1 MTLIAIIRGVW
12 RAAGACPCIGGGTV
26 ESYPE
31 DVADRS
37 VSGSF
42 LDNATVSLFERHGF
56 ERTRR
61 LGKNRWVVARDVPAS
76 RPPHRP

>member
-1 MTLIAIIRGVW
+1 
-12 RAAGACPCIGGGTV
+12 V

-31 DVADRS
+31 DTEGRL

-42 LDNATVSLFERHGF
+42 LNNGTVSMFESRGF

-61 LGKNRWVVARDVPAS
+61 LGKHHWVVTKVVCSRA
-76 RPPHRP
+76 RPPLTTTTFAPPQPV

>member
-1 MTLIAIIRGVW
+1 VRRLVSVRPAR
-12 RAAGACPCIGGGTV
+12 RAAAH

-31 DVADRS
+31 DTEGRS

-42 LDNATVSLFERHGF
+42 LNNATVSMFESHGF

-61 LGKNRWVVARDVPAS
+61 LGKHHWVVTKIVG
-76 RPPHRP
+76 

>member
-1 MTLIAIIRGVW
+1 MTLIAIISACGA
-12 RAAGACPCIGGGTV
+12 AAGACPSIGGGTV

-31 DVADRS
+31 DMADRS

-42 LDNATVSLFERHGF
+42 LHNATVSLFERHGF

-61 LGKNRWVVARDVPAS
+61 LGKNRRVVARDAPAP
-76 RPPHRP
+76 RLAHRP